1 VEDILPKA
9 LTRKNAEGKIYK
21 RLPDVDDSIV
31 QWETVDAKLLASA
44 AGDLDYR
51 AGGYIRHEVLLH
63 LVRRAGKEQR
73 SDDFYAL
80 FQVFMARVRH
90 LIRPWFARRP
100 GNSDDLANETCSA
113 IAKLLAEDAADPAS
127 DDIDYFEVRFA
138 KALSFFVLDRLEENR
153 RWYSMHPSR
162 EDLADDGEVI
172 DVASVDDSRE
182 LTDPERAAL
191 GAQINR
197 AFHALSEEERS
208 ILELRYLKGMKTSSK
223 DADEETISKKL
234 NLSERT
240 IRNRLTSATKKLSK
254 FKERQ

>member
-1 VEDILPKA
+1 MPKA
-9 LTRKNAEGKIYK
+9 LTRKNAEGEVYK

-31 QWETVDAKLLASA
+31 QWETVEARLVASA
-44 AGDLDYR
+44 AGNLDYR
-51 AGGYIRHEVLLH
+51 ARGYIKHEVLLH
-63 LVRRAGKEQR
+63 LLRRAGKEQR

-80 FQVFMARVRH
+80 FQAFIARVRH
-90 LIRPWFARRP
+90 LIRPKFARRP
-100 GNSDDLANETCSA
+100 GNPEDLVNETCSA
-113 IAKLLAEDAADPAS
+113 IAKLLAEDATAPAK
-127 DDIDYFEVRFA
+127 DEMDFFEVRFA
-138 KALSFFVLDRLEENR
+138 NALSFFVLDRLEENR

-162 EDLADDGEVI
+162 EDLADDGEAI
-172 DVASVDDSRE
+172 DIASLDNSRE
-182 LTDPERAAL
+182 LTGPEKAVL

-197 AFHALSEEERS
+197 AFHALSEDERS

>member
-1 VEDILPKA
+1 MPRP
-9 LTRKNAEGKIYK
+9 LTRRNAEGEIYK
-21 RLPDVDDSIV
+21 RLSTVDDDIA
-31 QWETVDAKLLASA
+31 QWETVDAKIVASTA
-44 AGDLDYR
+44 ENLDYR

-63 LVRRAGKEQR
+63 LLRIAGKDRR

-90 LIRPWFARRP
+90 LIRPWLARRP
-100 GNSDDLANETCSA
+100 GNPDELVMETCSA

-127 DDIDYFEVRFA
+127 DEVDYFEVRFA
-138 KALSFFVLDRLEENR
+138 KALYFFVLDRLEENE
-153 RWYSMHPSR
+153 RWYSMHQSS
-162 EDLADDGEVI
+162 EDLVDNSEFI
-172 DVASVDDSRE
+172 DVTSLDDSRG
-182 LTDPERAAL
+182 LTGPEKAAL
-191 GAQINR
+191 GAQIIR
-197 AFHALSEEERS
+197 AFHALSDEERS
-208 ILELRYLKGMKTSSK
+208 ILELRYLKGVKTSSK